1 MGIEKIDSN
10 FATAQITAEGEKVL
24 YTLPCAPFDLYG
36 VFFDEKNHR
45 FVRMDLD
52 VAQNVSDKVCHL
64 SKHTSGGRVR
74 FSTDSTFFG
83 VTVTYDAFNR
93 MSHMPLLGSSGMTL
107 LEEKENGEVRLIHS
121 VQPSYRKETGY
132 TSSVKLR
139 GGKMRNYILYF
150 PLYNFISSLQIE
162 LDAGAQI
169 AGGRKYK
176 DELPILYYGSSIT
189 QGGCASRPDNCYQAL
204 ISKWNNVDYI
214 NLGFSGNGKGEQ
226 AMAEYLGQT
235 PCSLFVMDY
244 DHNAPNAE
252 HLEKT
257 HFPFYE
263 IFRKLQPDT
272 PILMISMPDCDRIPE
287 QAKEREAIIRK
298 SYRKAKAHGD
308 TNVYFLSG
316 KTLFGKEDRV
326 NCTVDRVHPNDL
338 GFYRMAKK
346 IYQKMKQI
354 DKKFQ

>member
-1 MGIEKIDSN
+1 
-10 FATAQITAEGEKVL
+10 
-24 YTLPCAPFDLYG
+24 
-36 VFFDEKNHR
+36 
-45 FVRMDLD
+45 
-52 VAQNVSDKVCHL
+52 
-64 SKHTSGGRVR
+64 
-74 FSTDSTFFG
+74 
-83 VTVTYDAFNR
+83 
-93 MSHMPLLGSSGMTL
+93 
-107 LEEKENGEVRLIHS
+107 
-121 VQPSYRKETGY
+121 
-132 TSSVKLR
+132 
-139 GGKMRNYILYF
+139 
-150 PLYNFISSLQIE
+150 
-162 LDAGAQI
+162 
-169 AGGRKYK
+169 
-176 DELPILYYGSSIT
+176 
-189 QGGCASRPDNCYQAL
+189 
-204 ISKWNNVDYI
+204 
-214 NLGFSGNGKGEQ
+214 
-226 AMAEYLGQT
+226 MAEYLGKI

-263 IFRKLQPDT
+263 TFRKLQPDT

-346 IYQKMKQI
+346 IYAKMKQI
-354 DKKFQ
+354 DPNFE

>member
-36 VFFDEKNHR
+36 VFFDEKNQR

-132 TSSVKLR
+132 TSSAKLR

-263 IFRKLQPDT
+263 TFRKLQPDT

>member
-10 FATAQITAEGEKVL
+10 FAEKKVTADGEL
-24 YTLPCAPFDLYG
+24 LRYRLPCSDFDLYG
-36 VFFDEKNHR
+36 IWFDEKNNR

-52 VAQNVSDKVCHL
+52 VASSVSQKLCSL

-74 FSTDSTFFG
+74 FSTDSSYFG
-83 VTVTYDAFNR
+83 VEVTYDEFAR

-107 LEEKENGEVRLIHS
+107 LEEFDNGEVRLIHS

-132 TSSVKLR
+132 TSSVKLPGDR
-139 GGKMRNYILYF
+139 MRNYILYL
-150 PLYNFISSLQIE
+150 PLYNGIGSLHIE
-162 LDAGAQI
+162 LDATAKVT
-169 AGGRKYK
+169 GGKKYK
-176 DELPILYYGSSIT
+176 DVLPILYYGSSIT

-226 AMAEYLGQT
+226 VVAEYLGKI

-244 DHNAPNAE
+244 DHNAPKPE

-257 HFPFYE
+257 HFAFYE
-263 IFRKLQPDT
+263 TFRALQPDT
-272 PILMISMPDCDRIPE
+272 PILMISMPDYDRMPE
-287 QAKEREAIIRK
+287 QAREREAIIRK
-298 SYRKAKAHGD
+298 SYRKAKAQGD
-308 TNVYFLSG
+308 ENVYFLAG
-316 KTLFGKEDRV
+316 RTLFGREDRV

-346 IYQKMKQI
+346 IYAKMKQI
-354 DKKFQ
+354 DPQFE